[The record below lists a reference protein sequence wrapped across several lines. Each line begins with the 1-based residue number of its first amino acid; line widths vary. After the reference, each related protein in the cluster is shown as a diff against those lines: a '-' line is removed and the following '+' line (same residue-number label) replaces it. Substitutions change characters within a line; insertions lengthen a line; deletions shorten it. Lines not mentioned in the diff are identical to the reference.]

1 VAHEAIKEHAVAV
14 ALAMREQGA
23 PDNDLLERLAADD
36 RLPLDRAA
44 LDALVGE
51 PLSFVGTAEAQV
63 QAFVAQV
70 AAVVARH
77 PEAAAYRPE
86 PLL

>member
-1 VAHEAIKEHAVAV
+1 
-14 ALAMREQGA
+14 MREQAA
-23 PDNDLLERLAADD
+23 PGNDLLDRLAADD

-44 LDALVGE
+44 LAALVGE

-63 QAFVAQV
+63 AAFVAQV
-70 AAVVARH
+70 ADVVDRH
-77 PEAAAYRPE
+77 PDAATYRPE